1 MRARFS
7 FEPHAKFPF
16 VINTLFKQCNA
27 TTLFRQPP
35 TRRTTCLNPKTSA
48 SVGLV
53 RDCASGGLPRSN
65 DLNVNR
71 EEEASYQGFS
81 IRR

>member
-1 MRARFS
+1 MQRDNLPQAASHALHHLLEAKDLCDAAMRGA
-7 FEPHAKFPF
+7 
-16 VINTLFKQCNA
+16 V
-27 TTLFRQPP
+27 
-35 TRRTTCLNPKTSA
+35 

-53 RDCASGGLPRSN
+53 RDCTSGGLPRCN